1 MSIWNVITIVS
12 AVIMIIL
19 ILVQVRGA
27 GLGAGLG
34 GSGSTEMNTVR
45 RGSDKT
51 IFHMTI
57 IAAIAFALSIL
68 LELILA
74 T

>member
-1 MSIWNVITIVS
+1 MSFWNYM
-12 AVIMIIL
+12 MIISVAVMILL

-34 GSGSTEMNTVR
+34 GGGGEVNTVR

-51 IFHMTI
+51 IFTLTV
-57 IAAIAFALSIL
+57 IAAASFALSIL
-68 LELILA
+68 LELILS
-74 T
+74 

>member
-1 MSIWNVITIVS
+1 MSIWNIVTIVS
-12 AVIMIIL
+12 AAVLTIL

-34 GSGSTEMNTVR
+34 GSGSSEMNTVR

-51 IFHMTI
+51 IFQMTI
-57 IAAIAFALSIL
+57 IVAIVFALSIL
-68 LELILA
+68 LSIIVA
-74 T
+74 

>member
-1 MSIWNVITIVS
+1 MSFWNVITIVS
-12 AVIMIIL
+12 SILMAIL

-34 GSGSTEMNTVR
+34 GSGSSEMNTVR

-51 IFHMTI
+51 IFQLTMI
-57 IAAIAFALSIL
+57 FAVIFALSIL
-68 LELILA
+68 LEIILA
-74 T
+74 

>member
-1 MSIWNVITIVS
+1 MSVWNIITIVS
-12 AVIMIIL
+12 ALLLTLL

-34 GSGSTEMNTVR
+34 GSGSSEMNTVR

-51 IFHMTI
+51 IFQLTI
-57 IAAIAFALSIL
+57 GVAITFALSIL
-68 LELILA
+68 LSIILA
-74 T
+74 

>member
-1 MSIWNVITIVS
+1 MSFWNIVTIVS
-12 AVIMIIL
+12 AIIMSIL

-34 GSGSTEMNTVR
+34 GSGSSEMNTVR

-51 IFHMTI
+51 IFNLTI
-57 IAAIAFALSIL
+57 IAAITFALSIL
-68 LELILA
+68 LAIILV
-74 T
+74 

>member
-1 MSIWNVITIVS
+1 MTLLNYLTIISS
-12 AVIMIIL
+12 AVMILL

-34 GSGSTEMNTVR
+34 GSGSSEMNTVR

-51 IFHMTI
+51 IFQLTI
-57 IAAIAFALSIL
+57 IAAITFALSIL
-68 LELILA
+68 LDIILA
-74 T
+74 

>member
-1 MSIWNVITIVS
+1 MSLWNLLTIGS
-12 AVIMIIL
+12 ALVTTLL
-19 ILVQVRGA
+19 ILLQVRGA

-51 IFHMTI
+51 VFQLTI
-57 IAAIAFALSIL
+57 ISATVFALSIL

-74 T
+74 

>member
-1 MSIWNVITIVS
+1 MSFWNIVTIVS
-12 AVIMIIL
+12 ALIMIGL

-34 GSGSTEMNTVR
+34 GSGSSEMNTVR

-51 IFHMTI
+51 IFNLTI
-57 IAAIAFALSIL
+57 ILAVTFALSIL

-74 T
+74 